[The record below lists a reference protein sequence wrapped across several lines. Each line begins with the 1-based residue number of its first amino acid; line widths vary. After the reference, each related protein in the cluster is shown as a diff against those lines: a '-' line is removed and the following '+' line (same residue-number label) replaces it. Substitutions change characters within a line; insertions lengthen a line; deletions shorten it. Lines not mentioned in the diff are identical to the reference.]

1 LAPRKE
7 EDWFVSM
14 DRRILHWMWRPAQ
27 PRTGM
32 AHYLVYVLKV
42 AYLSVRSS
50 YLDRLPFQANALT
63 FITLLGL
70 VPALA
75 ISFSLAKGLGFS
87 EKLKDLVIN
96 EYTASQA
103 EVLKYII
110 SYVEN
115 TKVGTLGMVG
125 LVMLVITLVL
135 AISSVEETFNRVWE
149 APQSRNWL
157 RKFTDYLSIMVICPM
172 LVLAATTVWAAVSN
186 YSVVQWMLDSPVLGT
201 VASFG
206 LSLGPFVLLTAAFIF
221 IYLFLPNTRVPLIS
235 ALVAGLVAA
244 FLWWLVQSIYIS
256 FQVGV
261 ARYNALYGGFAS
273 LPLFMVWIQLSWT
286 ILLFGAELAHAQH
299 ICSHGP
305 LPKSILPPLN
315 PAQREALALGVMQKV
330 AQRFQAG
337 GQPWSVGDLARS
349 LKVAKAEVWSVVDD
363 LGEVGMVAEL
373 SRDGRVMPGRNLDN
387 VLICQVLG
395 AVRGSLDQGRAPGTD
410 QEDPALVELMGK
422 VIAAEEKAL
431 GQQRLME
438 LVGPAEPPP
447 AASCTAPAERE

>member
-1 LAPRKE
+1 MAQRKE
-7 EDWFVSM
+7 EDWSISM
-14 DRRILHWMWRPAQ
+14 DRRILHWMWRPPK

-32 AHYLVYVLKV
+32 AHYLVYMLKV
-42 AYLSVRSS
+42 AYLSVRNS

-87 EKLKDLVIN
+87 DNLKALVIN

-157 RKFTDYLSIMVICPM
+157 RKFTDYLSIMMICPM
-172 LVLAATTVWAAVSN
+172 LVLAATTVWAAMSN

-206 LSLGPFVLLTAAFIF
+206 LSLGPFVLLAAAFIF

-244 FLWWLVQSIYIS
+244 FLWWLVQSVYIS

-330 AQRFQAG
+330 AQRFQTG
-337 GQPWSVGDLARS
+337 GQPWSVSDLARS
-349 LKVAKAEVWSVVDD
+349 LKVAKAEVGSVVDD
-363 LGEVGMVAEL
+363 LEDSGMVAEL
-373 SRDGRVMPGRNLDN
+373 SRDARVMPGRNLDN
-387 VLICQVLG
+387 ILICQVLG
-395 AVRGSLDQGRAPGTD
+395 AVRGSLDQGRAAGIE

-431 GQQRLME
+431 GQQRLMDM
-438 LVGPAEPPP
+438 VGPAEPPP
-447 AASCTAPAERE
+447 AASCSVPAARE

>member
-1 LAPRKE
+1 
-7 EDWFVSM
+7 
-14 DRRILHWMWRPAQ
+14 
-27 PRTGM
+27 
-32 AHYLVYVLKV
+32 
-42 AYLSVRSS
+42 
-50 YLDRLPFQANALT
+50 
-63 FITLLGL
+63 
-70 VPALA
+70 
-75 ISFSLAKGLGFS
+75 
-87 EKLKDLVIN
+87 
-96 EYTASQA
+96 
-103 EVLKYII
+103 
-110 SYVEN
+110 
-115 TKVGTLGMVG
+115 
-125 LVMLVITLVL
+125 
-135 AISSVEETFNRVWE
+135 
-149 APQSRNWL
+149 
-157 RKFTDYLSIMVICPM
+157 MVICPM